1 MSQTSKSASS
11 RVLVITGD
19 VLGAKMAGPA
29 IRAWEMA
36 KALREVCEVRLVSTQ
51 ASTLEHDDFHVSYA
65 DEAELRRQVEWCD
78 ALVFQGY
85 TLSTFPWIR
94 GTGKI
99 IVADIYDPM
108 HLEYLEQGKDD
119 SPRKRTKMTEYISE
133 VLNVQLELAVRGV
146 TPEEKR
152 EALNRYREL
161 DPNNSYA
168 DYLAALLDFQQG
180 RTEDAIANLDAA
192 DKHAEYRTPAA
203 EMRQPCEDLYLSAG
217 LTPVEAKAAA
227 MFLVPTVFVAP
238 MSQVANYLANVNP
251 LGMQQRDE
259 ATSGRLMQSALG
271 FVRKISGDRGLIVA
285 DMMRISVETR
295 VIRAFPQDEPLP
307 GSGKTPAQRLE
318 ELTAE
323 RTEIATLGKDVAAIQ
338 ADMTESEFL
347 KYLKRVE
354 AEGEVNALRNLRDK

>member
-1 MSQTSKSASS
+1 MKLRVMGMAGAVLLVVLAGWMIVHFTSDTAAPAAANKPTKEVAGKSKRTRDDSRQSRKPLPETVRRSSWFSKAGKPPEISAEQINAYLENNRRSPSALLAAS
-11 RVLVITGD
+11 RVANNIEFLRE
-19 VLGAKMAGPA
+19 A
-29 IRAWEMA
+29 A
-36 KALREVCEVRLVSTQ
+36 KAAPGDR
-51 ASTLEHDDFHVSYA
+51 
-65 DEAELRRQVEWCD
+65 
-78 ALVFQGY
+78 
-85 TLSTFPWIR
+85 
-94 GTGKI
+94 
-99 IVADIYDPM
+99 
-108 HLEYLEQGKDD
+108 
-119 SPRKRTKMTEYISE
+119 
-133 VLNVQLELAVRGV
+133 NVQLELAVRGL
-146 TPEEKR
+146 TPDEKR

-227 MFLVPTVFVAP
+227 MFLLPTVFVAP
-238 MSQVANYLANVNP
+238 MSQVANYLANMNP

-271 FVRKISGDRGLIVA
+271 FVRKISGDRGLIVS

-307 GSGKTPAQRLE
+307 GSSKTPAQRLE

-323 RTEIATLGKDVAAIQ
+323 RTEIATLGKDAATFQ